1 MNIRPLRQ
9 AAVPLVAPLL
19 LGACEFGGCTLS
31 AEFAVHVTVRDS
43 ASDSLLVDGVRGSI
57 REGFFI
63 DSLRLQSSLPDV
75 FAAGYERGGRYTV
88 QVEMPGYM
96 PWTAQDVVAEES
108 ACFVHTAELVAR
120 LQQQS

>member
-1 MNIRPLRQ
+1 MSTRPLRQ
-9 AAVPLVAPLL
+9 TAVALVAPLL
-19 LGACEFGGCTLS
+19 LEACEFGSCTLS

-63 DSLRLQSSLPDV
+63 DSLRLHYGFSDV

-96 PWTAQDVVAEES
+96 PWEARDVVAEES

>member
-1 MNIRPLRQ
+1 MSTRPLRQ
-9 AAVPLVAPLL
+9 AAVSLVAPLL
-19 LGACEFGGCTLS
+19 LAGCEFGGCTLS

-43 ASDSLLVDGVRGSI
+43 ASDSLLVDGARGSI

-63 DSLRLQSSLPDV
+63 DSLRLHYGLPDV

-96 PWTAQDVVAEES
+96 PWEARDVVAEES
-108 ACFVHTAELVAR
+108 ACFVHTAQLVAR
-120 LQQQS
+120 MQQQN